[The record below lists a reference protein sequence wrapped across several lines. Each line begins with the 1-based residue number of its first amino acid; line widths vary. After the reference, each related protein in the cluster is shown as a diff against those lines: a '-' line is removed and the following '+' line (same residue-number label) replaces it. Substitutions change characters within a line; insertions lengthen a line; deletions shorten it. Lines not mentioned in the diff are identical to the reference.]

1 MYLSRFFCY
10 NPSRLTRYV
19 PTARF
24 SSFAAALISS
34 NAFFGMLQY
43 SIASPTFFRPA
54 FWRLPPHVLFVMFY
68 NFLYILMAIFAMYIK
83 ITAIIIAVPII
94 DVILFTLLVNIL
106 KVFDTLCFVVLRIK
120 V

>member
-1 MYLSRFFCY
+1 
-10 NPSRLTRYV
+10 
-19 PTARF
+19 
-24 SSFAAALISS
+24 
-34 NAFFGMLQY
+34 MLQY
-43 SIASPTFFRPA
+43 SIASPTFFRPELG
-54 FWRLPPHVLFVMFY
+54 RRPPQVLFVMFY

-106 KVFDTLCFVVLRIK
+106 KVFDTLCLVVLRIK

>member
-1 MYLSRFFCY
+1 MRLAIRYGGIWRVLNKKKRDTSSRFCY

-54 FWRLPPHVLFVMFY
+54 FWRLPPHVLFS
-68 NFLYILMAIFAMYIK
+68 ILHYSK
-83 ITAIIIAVPII
+83 LSSRTP
-94 DVILFTLLVNIL
+94 
-106 KVFDTLCFVVLRIK
+106 
-120 V
+120 

>member
-1 MYLSRFFCY
+1 M
-10 NPSRLTRYV
+10 
-19 PTARF
+19 
-24 SSFAAALISS
+24 AAVFISS
-34 NAFFGMLQY
+34 TASCGIRQY
-43 SIASPTFFRPA
+43 NTALPTFLRPA
-54 FWRLPPHVLFVMFY
+54 LGRLPPHVFFSMFY

>member
-1 MYLSRFFCY
+1 LAAVFISFTAFCGI
-10 NPSRLTRYV
+10 R
-19 PTARF
+19 
-24 SSFAAALISS
+24 
-34 NAFFGMLQY
+34 QY
-43 SIASPTFFRPA
+43 RTASPTFLRPELG
-54 FWRLPPHVLFVMFY
+54 RLPPQVLFVMFY

-106 KVFDTLCFVVLRIK
+106 KVFDTLCLVVLRIK